1 MTAGAAILQPKL
13 MGQETITYLTN
24 IIICTI
30 LACLMTHYW
39 LRQGRTDAMRYWM
52 LAAWVMTAADMLFA
66 LRPVVPYAVGRFAPT
81 LLVTVGHAMLF
92 LGAQR
97 TAGLRL
103 QKRLI
108 YAVVGLHAAGL
119 VYFLIQAQP
128 SGGRMMSN
136 SLVWGGLSLASAW
149 CLRKAPEYFWKP
161 AFAPTTVFL
170 AHAVFHALRV
180 GLASLFAWQGW
191 DAPAAALQIIG
202 DLEVSFFMV
211 ALFVGIL
218 IANLQ
223 LRHDELSSAHAEM
236 HTLSGLLPICAW
248 CKKVRDDDGYWQQVE
263 DYFACRSQITFT
275 HGVCAD
281 CLEDQK
287 EESRQLNKR

>member
-1 MTAGAAILQPKL
+1 

-24 IIICTI
+24 IVICTI

-39 LRQGRTDAMRYWM
+39 LRQGRTSAMRYWM
-52 LAAWVMTAADMLFA
+52 LAAWIMTAADVLFA
-66 LRPVVPYAVGRFAPT
+66 LRPSLPHAIGRFLPT
-81 LLVTVGHAMLF
+81 VLVTLGHAALF

-103 QKRLI
+103 QRRILVG
-108 YAVVGLHAAGL
+108 VVAGHVAL
-119 VYFLIQAQP
+119 LAYFLLQEQP
-128 SGGRMMSN
+128 SGGRMMTN
-136 SLVWGGLSLASAW
+136 SLVWGGLSLACAW
-149 CLRKAPEYFWKP
+149 CLRRASVHFWKP

-180 GLASLFAWQGW
+180 GLALLFSAQGW
-191 DAPAAALQIIG
+191 HDAALALQMIG

-223 LRHDELSSAHAEM
+223 VRHDELSNAHAEV

-248 CKKVRDDDGYWQQVE
+248 CKKVRNDDGYWQQVE

-287 EESRQLNKR
+287 AESSHVRGR

>member
-1 MTAGAAILQPKL
+1 MLPVKA

-24 IIICTI
+24 IVICTI

-39 LRQGRTDAMRYWM
+39 LRQGRTAAMRYWM
-52 LAAWVMTAADMLFA
+52 LGAWVMTAADVLFA
-66 LRPVVPYAVGRFAPT
+66 LRPSLPYAVGRFLPT
-81 LLVTVGHAMLF
+81 LLVTLGHAALF

-97 TAGLRL
+97 TAGIRL
-103 QKRLI
+103 QRRLI
-108 YAVVGLHAAGL
+108 VGVIGLHAAAL
-119 VYFLIQAQP
+119 VFFLLQAQTF
-128 SGGRMMSN
+128 GGRMMVN
-136 SLVWGGLSLASAW
+136 SVVWGALSVGSAW
-149 CLRKAPEYFWKP
+149 CLRRASEHFWRP
-161 AFAPTTVFL
+161 AFAPTNVFL

-180 GLASLFAWQGW
+180 SLAMLFAAQGW
-191 DAPAAALQIIG
+191 NNAEVALQMIG

-223 LRHDELSSAHAEM
+223 VRHDELSSAHAEV

-248 CKKVRDDDGYWQQVE
+248 CKKVRNDDGYWQQVE

-287 EESRQLNKR
+287 TESAQARRR

>member
-1 MTAGAAILQPKL
+1 MLRQTT
-13 MGQETITYLTN
+13 MGQETVTYLTN
-24 IIICTI
+24 IVICTI

-39 LRQGRTDAMRYWM
+39 LRQGRTAAMRYWM
-52 LAAWVMTAADMLFA
+52 IAAWVLTVADVFFA
-66 LRPVVPYAVGRFAPT
+66 LRQGLPHWFGRFLPP
-81 LLVTVGHAMLF
+81 LLVTAGHAALF

-97 TAGLRL
+97 TAGIRL

-108 YAVVGLHAAGL
+108 YGVLGLHAAGL
-119 VYFLIQAQP
+119 VYFLLPGQP
-128 SGGRMMSN
+128 SNWRMVLN
-136 SLVWGGLSLASAW
+136 GLVWGGLSLASAW
-149 CLRKAPEYFWKP
+149 CLRRAPEHFWKP
-161 AFAPTTVFL
+161 AFAPASVFL
-170 AHAVFHALRV
+170 AHAVFHALRIV
-180 GLASLFAWQGW
+180 LAMLFNMQGW
-191 DAPAAALQIIG
+191 TEAAMALQFIG

-223 LRHDELSSAHAEM
+223 VRHDELSSAHAEV

-281 CLEDQK
+281 CLEEQK
-287 EESRQLNKR
+287 AESAQLKKP

>member
-1 MTAGAAILQPKL
+1 MLPGEA
-13 MGQETITYLTN
+13 MGQETVTYLTN
-24 IIICTI
+24 IVICTI

-39 LRQGRTDAMRYWM
+39 LRQGRTAAMRYWM
-52 LAAWVMTAADMLFA
+52 LAAWVMTVADVLFA
-66 LRPVVPYAVGRFAPT
+66 LRPSLPHAFGRLAPT
-81 LLVTVGHAMLF
+81 LLVTLGHAALF

-103 QKRLI
+103 QRRVI
-108 YAVVGLHAAGL
+108 VGIIAGHAALLG
-119 VYFLIQAQP
+119 YFLIEPQLAGG
-128 SGGRMMSN
+128 GGRMMLN
-136 SLVWGGLSLASAW
+136 SLVWGGFSLACAW
-149 CLRKAPEYFWKP
+149 CLRRAPDHFWKP

-180 GLASLFAWQGW
+180 GLALLFSAQSWER
-191 DAPAAALQIIG
+191 ASMVLQMVG

-223 LRHDELSSAHAEM
+223 VRHDELSSAHAEV

-248 CKKVRDDDGYWQQVE
+248 CKKVRNDDGYWQQVE

-287 EESRQLNKR
+287 TESAQLNKR

>member
-1 MTAGAAILQPKL
+1 
-13 MGQETITYLTN
+13 MGQETVTYLTN

-39 LRQGRTDAMRYWM
+39 LVQGRTAAMRYWM
-52 LAAWVMTAADMLFA
+52 VAAWIMTVADVLFA
-66 LRPVVPYAVGRFAPT
+66 MRSGLPHWFGRLVPP
-81 LLVTVGHAMLF
+81 LLVTAGHAALF

-103 QKRLI
+103 SKNLLWGVI
-108 YAVVGLHAAGL
+108 TLHAACL
-119 VYFLIQAQP
+119 AFFLWR
-128 SGGRMMSN
+128 SEYSSWRMVIN
-136 SLVWGGLSLASAW
+136 GLVWGGLSLASAW
-149 CLRKAPEYFWKP
+149 CLQRASPHFSKP
-161 AFAPTTVFL
+161 AFAPATIFQ

-180 GLASLFAWQGW
+180 GLAVLFAFQDWTG
-191 DAPAAALQIIG
+191 AAAALQIIG

-211 ALFVGIL
+211 ALFAGIL

-223 LRHDELSSAHAEM
+223 VRHDDLSSAHAEVQ
-236 HTLSGLLPICAW
+236 TLSGLLPICAW
-248 CKKVRDDDGYWQQVE
+248 CKKVRNDEGYWQQVE
-263 DYFACRSQITFT
+263 DYFACRSQIQFT

-287 EESRQLNKR
+287 TESRQLSKR

>member
-1 MTAGAAILQPKL
+1 MS
-13 MGQETITYLTN
+13 QETVTYLTN
-24 IIICTI
+24 IVICTI

-39 LRQGRTDAMRYWM
+39 LRQGRTAAMRYWM
-52 LAAWVMTAADMLFA
+52 IAAWVMTAADAFFA
-66 LRPVVPYAVGRFAPT
+66 LRQVLPHAVGRLVPT
-81 LLVTVGHAMLF
+81 LLVTIGHAALF

-97 TAGLRL
+97 TAGIRVH
-103 QKRLI
+103 KRLI
-108 YAVVGLHAAGL
+108 GGVILAHAVGLA
-119 VYFLIQAQP
+119 VFLMQSQP
-128 SGGRMMSN
+128 SGWRMVLN
-136 SLVWGGLSLASAW
+136 SLVWGGFSLGSAW
-149 CLRKAPEYFWKP
+149 CLKRAPEHFWKP

-170 AHAVFHALRV
+170 AHAIFHALRV
-180 GLASLFAWQGW
+180 GLAALFAALGW
-191 DAPAAALQIIG
+191 NDAAAALQILG

-223 LRHDELSSAHAEM
+223 LRHDELNSAHAEV

-248 CKKVRDDDGYWQQVE
+248 CKKVRNDDGYWQQVE

-287 EESRQLNKR
+287 SESKHLTKR

>member
-1 MTAGAAILQPKL
+1 
-13 MGQETITYLTN
+13 MGQETVTYLTN

-39 LRQGRTDAMRYWM
+39 LRQGRTEAMRYWM
-52 LAAWVMTAADMLFA
+52 LAAWVMTVADVLFA
-66 LRPVVPYAVGRFAPT
+66 MRPVLPYSIARFAPT

-97 TAGLRL
+97 SAGLRL
-103 QKRLI
+103 QRRVI
-108 YAVVGLHAAGL
+108 VGVIGLHAAGL
-119 VYFLIQAQP
+119 LYFLLLAQP
-128 SGGRMMSN
+128 SGGRMMLN

-149 CLRKAPEYFWKP
+149 CLRRGSEHFWKP
-161 AFAPTTVFL
+161 TFAPFTVFL
-170 AHAVFHALRV
+170 AHAAFHALRV
-180 GLASLFAWQGW
+180 GLAGLFAAQGW
-191 DAPAAALQIIG
+191 ESADAALQMVG

-211 ALFVGIL
+211 ALFVGVL

-223 LRHDELSSAHAEM
+223 VRHDELSSAHAEL

-248 CKKVRDDDGYWQQVE
+248 CKKVRNDEGYWQQVE
-263 DYFACRSQITFT
+263 DYFACRSQIQFT

-287 EESRQLNKR
+287 AESRHLNKR

>member
-1 MTAGAAILQPKL
+1 MLRQTT
-13 MGQETITYLTN
+13 MGQETVTYLTN
-24 IIICTI
+24 IVICTI

-39 LRQGRTDAMRYWM
+39 LRQGRTAAMRYWM
-52 LAAWVMTAADMLFA
+52 IAAWVLTVADVLFA
-66 LRPVVPYAVGRFAPT
+66 LREGLPHWFGRFLPP
-81 LLVTVGHAMLF
+81 LLVTAGHLALF

-97 TAGLRL
+97 TAAIRL

-108 YAVVGLHAAGL
+108 YGVLGLHAAGL
-119 VYFLIQAQP
+119 VYFLLPGQP
-128 SGGRMMSN
+128 SNWRMVLN
-136 SLVWGGLSLASAW
+136 GLVWGGLSLASAW
-149 CLRKAPEYFWKP
+149 CLRRAAEHFWKP
-161 AFAPTTVFL
+161 TFAPASVFL
-170 AHAVFHALRV
+170 AHAVFHALRIV
-180 GLASLFAWQGW
+180 LAMLFNMQGW
-191 DAPAAALQIIG
+191 SEASMALQFLG

-223 LRHDELSSAHAEM
+223 VRHDELSSAHAEV
-236 HTLSGLLPICAW
+236 HALSGLLPICAW
-248 CKKVRDDDGYWQQVE
+248 CKKVRNDDGYWQQVE

-287 EESRQLNKR
+287 AESAQLKKH